1 MSAAD
6 PSPSTDTQSA
16 PARGL
21 SPAADAAGPAP
32 DPAPDLSEALSRAA
46 AAPALVVACDYD
58 GTLAPF
64 VDDPTRAVPAPGA
77 VEAVER
83 LAGLPGTT
91 VALLS
96 GRNRAALAQVSGASS
111 PVVLVGSH
119 GSEWEGGFASPL
131 DDDEVALL
139 ARLHAELEEIA
150 RDVPGAHVE
159 SKPTAAVLHVR
170 PVSDPGARESAMA
183 RAMAGP
189 ATLEGTFVTE
199 GKNVVEIAVREASKG
214 AAIEELV
221 ARSGAEIALFIGDDV
236 TDERGFARLRAQDIG
251 VKVGE
256 GPTVAGYRVRDIPAV
271 VRLLERL
278 ADLRG

>member
-6 PSPSTDTQSA
+6 TSPSPDLT
-16 PARGL
+16 
-21 SPAADAAGPAP
+21 
-32 DPAPDLSEALSRAA
+32 PDLAEALRRAA

-64 VDDPTRAVPAPGA
+64 VDDPTSAVPAPGGIDA
-77 VEAVER
+77 LVR
-83 LAGLPGTT
+83 LSELPATT

-96 GRNRAALAQVSGASS
+96 GRNRAALAQVSSATA

-119 GSEWEGGFASPL
+119 GSEWEGGFETPL
-131 DDDEVALL
+131 DDDEEALL
-139 ARLHAELEEIA
+139 ARLHAELGEIA
-150 RDVPGAHVE
+150 ASAPGAHVE

-170 PVSDPGARESAMA
+170 PVNDPAAREQATA

-189 ATLEGTFVTE
+189 AALEGVFVTE

-214 AAIEELV
+214 AAIEKLV
-221 ARSGAEIALFIGDDV
+221 AQTGAEVALFIGDDV
-236 TDERGFARLRAQDIG
+236 TDERGFARLREQDIG
-251 VKVGE
+251 IKVGD
-256 GPTVAGYRVRDIPAV
+256 GATAAGHRVADIAAV
-271 VRLLERL
+271 VRLLGTL